1 MSFDLLNIG
10 KNATLSHQRSLQIT
24 GNNIANVN
32 TPGYVRERPVYTE
45 ASFGP
50 GLNRMEVERMVD
62 QFTQRQ
68 VRIDTSRESFTT
80 AYLDQARRI
89 DTVLGNDTGAV
100 ITAIEDFFDLMQD
113 TNNDPGSLTYRE
125 LLLTEG
131 ESVTARMRDFGSFLD
146 NQYDQFNERLELEV
160 DRANS
165 LVQSISEIN
174 REISSVGSDN
184 KLKQGSMNSLINER
198 DEKLRELS
206 QYVEVNV
213 KDFANG
219 RQNVTLAGGQSLIME
234 DGTFNLI
241 ALQGNPNPN
250 RLELTTQTQSGGQ
263 TINIPVNIA
272 TLGGKIGGLVA
283 YRDEV
288 LEPTQFKLGQM
299 AMGFAD
305 AINEQARLG
314 MDLDNQLGVDIFDL
328 SNTQIQAL
336 PFTSI
341 NGSPNQIVNVRL
353 EAGNAAELTAHR
365 YEIRML
371 TDNEFQVVALDTNG
385 RMIGAAADYPVMDVN
400 DADADGW
407 LGGLGI
413 GMEFNFSAASTF
425 NAGDRFEVNF
435 TQNAAENIRMG
446 VTRPED
452 IALAAPVRVA
462 EGSENSGGGVMAFN
476 GMASVDN
483 FFDGNALADDAPVQ
497 LEYLAFENG
506 LHKVAIRSNDNGQ
519 VVGYFEGTNMR
530 DVLANA
536 VAWDG
541 GGWDQSEAWD
551 SGTVAVDFA
560 NDPTLY
566 DFTPDYDVSL
576 TGNPAARDTFN
587 IEYNTN
593 GFADN
598 TNSVAMSE
606 LQREKTLRRNP
617 MVEGEKNMMTFNEG
631 YGRLVSDVGNKV
643 AQARTADEAAKSL
656 LEQSTG
662 FYESVSG
669 VSLDEE
675 ASNLLKYEQSY
686 NAAARIITVS
696 QTIFDTLL
704 NATR

>member
-1 MSFDLLNIG
+1 MSFDLLNLG
-10 KNATLSHQRSLQIT
+10 KNATLAHQRSLQIT

-32 TPGYVRERPVYTE
+32 TPGYVRERPMYTQ
-45 ASFGP
+45 ANFGP
-50 GLNRMEVERMVD
+50 GLDRLQVERMVD

-68 VRIDTSRESFTT
+68 VRIDTSRASFTT

-89 DTVLGNDTGAV
+89 DTVLGSDIGSV
-100 ITAIEDFFDLMQD
+100 ITSIEDFFDLMQD

-131 ESVTARMRDFGSFLD
+131 AAVTARMRDFAGFLD
-146 NQYDQFNERLELEV
+146 NQYEQFNERLELEV
-160 DRANS
+160 DRANT
-165 LVQSISEIN
+165 LVQSIAEIN
-174 REISSVGSDN
+174 RELSSVQNDRALASGS
-184 KLKQGSMNSLINER
+184 LNSLLNER
-198 DEKLRELS
+198 DQKLKELS
-206 QYVEVNV
+206 EYVQINV
-213 KDFANG
+213 KDFENG
-219 RQNVTLAGGQSLIME
+219 RQNITLAGGQSLVME

-241 ALQGNPNPN
+241 ALQGNPNPK
-250 RLELTTQTQSGGQ
+250 RLELTTQTQSGGN

-272 TLGGKIGGLVA
+272 ALGGKIGGMVA

-288 LEPTQFKLGQM
+288 LEPTQFKLGQL

-305 AINEQARLG
+305 ALNEQQRLG
-314 MDLDNQLGVDIFDL
+314 MDLDNQLGADMFDL
-328 SNTQIQAL
+328 RQTEIQAL
-336 PFTSI
+336 PFTSANSVQGQVI
-341 NGSPNQIVNVRL
+341 NVRL
-353 EAGNAAELTAHR
+353 EPGKAAELTAHR
-365 YEIRML
+365 YELRM
-371 TDNEFQVVALDTNG
+371 TGDDTFRVVALDTNG
-385 RMIGAAADYPVMDVN
+385 RIIGNESDYSEASFA

-407 LGGLGI
+407 IGELGI
-413 GMEFNFSAASTF
+413 GMQFNFSAGTF
-425 NAGDRFEVNF
+425 ADGDKFEVNF
-435 TQNAAENIRMG
+435 TQNAASNIFMG
-446 VTRPED
+446 LTRPED
-452 IALAAPVRVA
+452 LALAAPVRVA
-462 EGSENSGGGVMAFN
+462 EGSENSGGGVLSFN
-476 GMASVDN
+476 GMRSVDN

-506 LHKVAIRSNDNGQ
+506 RHKIAIRDTQGD
-519 VVGYFEGTNMR
+519 VVGYFEGTNMEN
-530 DVLANA
+530 VLSRA

-541 GGWDQSEAWD
+541 AGWDQNEAWD
-551 SGTVAVDFA
+551 GAAVSIDFA
-560 NDPTLY
+560 NDAQLY
-566 DFTPDYDVSL
+566 DFEPDYDVTL
-576 TGNPAARDTFN
+576 TGNPDARDTFN

-617 MVEGEKNMMTFNEG
+617 NVEGDKNMMTFNEG

-675 ASNLLKYEQSY
+675 ASNLLKYEQSF

-704 NATR
+704 NAAR